1 MSRFIGIV
9 SAYAYAVEQGYTGT
23 EEEFATLMASY
34 ATVAEEAAE
43 SAESAQAS
51 ATTASGAAQ
60 TATTKASE
68 ASASAQTASTKASE
82 ASTSA
87 TQAGASATSAS
98 QSAQIATT
106 KASEASASASTAGTK
121 ASEASQS
128 ASTASAKATEAT
140 AAAASATTAKDDAV
154 TAKNA
159 AETAQGKAETA
170 QGAAE
175 DAAESVSA
183 STAQIAQNTSD
194 ISSVKENLEA
204 LYGQPSENILDVSR
218 LTDGWINSNG
228 TIDTTDHSA
237 RVTDFLPVKGAVL
250 TCCIFNEAGFKTE
263 TKPIRAVGYY
273 DLNKGFISRDTSNA
287 STFTVPSNAAYV
299 RLNFVV
305 SYLYEYEIVAWSS
318 AKLDKWV
325 AYREKPES
333 YYSPLYGKSI
343 VCFGDS
349 ICKGEN
355 WVSTPTVYP
364 NSNTGWAKLLKEKYN
379 AQVYGYGISGATI
392 RKISDNT
399 NSVYEQF
406 AQFVYFATANGY
418 VPDIILL
425 EGGIND
431 ATRYHNGTDT
441 DTDFGAFASGY
452 GQSNDYTTTIGA
464 LERMFYTAKVTFPNT
479 KILYI
484 LPHHCSGD
492 GFQTALQK
500 YIGAIKEACDKW
512 SIPYIDLYTKGRLNG
527 CITALRAAYFD
538 EYGVHPNQAGYE
550 IMTEDIEKGILNV

>member
-1 MSRFIGIV
+1 MANKPLKSITFPGLRDT
-9 SAYAYAVEQGYTGT
+9 YTIPQIDP
-23 EEEFATLMASY
+23 TL
-34 ATVAEEAAE
+34 
-43 SAESAQAS
+43 
-51 ATTASGAAQ
+51 
-60 TATTKASE
+60 
-68 ASASAQTASTKASE
+68 
-82 ASTSA
+82 
-87 TQAGASATSAS
+87 S
-98 QSAQIATT
+98 QSGQAADAKKTGDEI
-106 KASEASASASTAGTK
+106 SEL
-121 ASEASQS
+121 
-128 ASTASAKATEAT
+128 
-140 AAAASATTAKDDAV
+140 
-154 TAKNA
+154 KN
-159 AETAQGKAETA
+159 TL
-170 QGAAE
+170 E
-175 DAAESVSA
+175 D
-183 STAQIAQNTSD
+183 
-194 ISSVKENLEA
+194 

-287 STFTVPSNAAYV
+287 STFTVPSNATYV
-299 RLNFVV
+299 RLCFAL
-305 SYLYEYEIVAWSS
+305 SYFYEYEMVAWSS

-343 VCFGDS
+343 VCVGDS

-392 RKISDNT
+392 RKIQDNT

-406 AQFVYFATANGY
+406 AQFVYYATSNGY
-418 VPDIILL
+418 VPDIILF

-441 DTDFGAFASGY
+441 DVNFGSFVDGY
-452 GQSNDYTTTIGA
+452 GQSNYYTETIGA
-464 LERMFYTAKVTFPNT
+464 LERMFYTAKTTFPEA
-479 KILYI
+479 KIIYI
-484 LPHHCSGD
+484 LPHHCSGE

-500 YIGAIKEACDKW
+500 YINAIKQACDKW